1 MSSSST
7 GQSTTSPWGT
17 PATST
22 LGSSLTDTFGQ
33 SRTHYQPGYL
43 MSAQQYNVMPQN
55 TQHTDDIPTV
65 QTKAKMNLALS
76 RGGAPHFGTDSMF
89 ESSTGQRQPFAD
101 MDAPPTASI
110 QDVFGDSTFGMSAPP
125 QKRFSLDNSTFPS
138 TSRTPRSETTPSST
152 PVYVVVFGYPPDKY
166 SVTVEY
172 FKSLGA
178 TADPEPNTEVV
189 NCFRIGYRDAADA
202 MRAIRRNG
210 EVLAGTYMIGVK
222 WADPVLA
229 SDLVSSSRQPEY
241 AASTPPNHH
250 PPHPMAVDS
259 PPLPASVGTP
269 IRLVPSAAAFRKPGL
284 QPGTTPTQK
293 PAAPAPIAGTPGQSP
308 SARGVISQV
317 TDLLFGW

>member
-1 MSSSST
+1 
-7 GQSTTSPWGT
+7 
-17 PATST
+17 
-22 LGSSLTDTFGQ
+22 
-33 SRTHYQPGYL
+33 

-76 RGGAPHFGTDSMF
+76 RGGAPHFGSESMF

-110 QDVFGDSTFGMSAPP
+110 HDVFGDTTFGMSAPP

-138 TSRTPRSETTPSST
+138 ASRTPRSETTPSSA
-152 PVYVVVFGYPPDKY
+152 PVYIVVFGYPPDKY
-166 SVTVEY
+166 SITVDY

-178 TADPEPNTEVV
+178 TTDPEPNTEII
-189 NCFRIGYRDAADA
+189 NCFRIGYRDAAEA
-202 MRAIRRNG
+202 TRAIRRNG
-210 EVLAGTYMIGVK
+210 EVLTGTYMIGVK

-229 SDLVSSSRQPEY
+229 AELMSSSRQPEF
-241 AASTPPNHH
+241 AASTTPNHQSSH
-250 PPHPMAVDS
+250 SMAVDS
-259 PPLPASVGTP
+259 PPPPTSVGTP
-269 IRLVPSAAAFRKPGL
+269 IRLVPSTAAFRK
-284 QPGTTPTQK
+284 PGTTPTQK
-293 PAAPAPIAGTPGQSP
+293 PAAPAPVAGTPGQSP

>member
-1 MSSSST
+1 MSSSA
-7 GQSTTSPWGT
+7 GQGTTSPWGT

-43 MSAQQYNVMPQN
+43 MSAQQYNAMPQN
-55 TQHTDDIPTV
+55 TQHTDEIPTV

-110 QDVFGDSTFGMSAPP
+110 HDVFGDTTFGMSAPP

-138 TSRTPRSETTPSST
+138 PSRTPRSETTPTSA

-166 SVTVEY
+166 SITVEY

-178 TADPEPNTEVV
+178 TTDPEPNTEIV
-189 NCFRIGYRDAADA
+189 NCFRIGYRDTAEAT
-202 MRAIRRNG
+202 RAIRRNG
-210 EVLAGTYMIGVK
+210 EVLTGTYMIGVK
-222 WADPVLA
+222 WADPLVA
-229 SDLVSSSRQPEY
+229 TELVSSSRQSEFTV
-241 AASTPPNHH
+241 STSPNHH
-250 PPHPMAVDS
+250 PSHPMAVDS
-259 PPLPASVGTP
+259 PPPHTSVGTP
-269 IRLVPSAAAFRKPGL
+269 IRLVPSTAAFRKPGL
-284 QPGTTPTQK
+284 QPGATPTQK
-293 PAAPAPIAGTPGQSP
+293 PAVPAPLVGTPGQSP

>member
-1 MSSSST
+1 MSSST

-110 QDVFGDSTFGMSAPP
+110 HDVFGDTTFGISAPP

-138 TSRTPRSETTPSST
+138 TSRTPRPETTPSSA

-178 TADPEPNTEVV
+178 TTDPEPNTEVV
-189 NCFRIGYRDAADA
+189 NCFRIGYKDAAEA
-202 MRAIRRNG
+202 MRALRRNG
-210 EVLAGTYMIGVK
+210 EVFAGTYMIGVK

-229 SDLVSSSRQPEY
+229 ADLVSSSRQPEY

-259 PPLPASVGTP
+259 PPPPTSVGTP

-284 QPGTTPTQK
+284 QPGTTPIQK
-293 PAAPAPIAGTPGQSP
+293 PAAPVPIAGAPGQSP